1 MRRVIL
7 RSDSIPDGVA
17 SIVDWADAVD
27 YLRETAEAQGTPKPH
42 LDREA
47 WRKQAANRAMVCYG
61 QEHAWATDVEFLADG
76 IRLGLVLGH
85 FIN

>member
-7 RSDSIPDGVA
+7 CSDVIPDGVA
-17 SIVDWADAVD
+17 SIVDWADAVA
-27 YLRETAEAQGTPKPH
+27 YLREAAERDGTPRPN
-42 LDREA
+42 LDQAA
-47 WRKQAANRAMVCYG
+47 WRRQAANRAMVCYAR
-61 QEHAWATDVEFLADG
+61 EHAWETDAEFLADG